1 MLPDPSLVALDRTKH
16 LSADLLLT
24 YLLHPGTALY
34 AGYSNIH
41 ENVAFD
47 PLLSPAIV
55 RTGFPGTTTG
65 RQVFVK
71 LSYLL
76 RY

>member
-1 MLPDPSLVALDRTKH
+1 
-16 LSADLLLT
+16 
-24 YLLHPGTALY
+24 LHPGTAVY
-34 AGYSNIH
+34 FGCSDRH
-41 ENVAFD
+41 ENLGLDGLRRSGPPNLDA
-47 PLLSPAIV
+47 
-55 RTGFPGTTTG
+55 G